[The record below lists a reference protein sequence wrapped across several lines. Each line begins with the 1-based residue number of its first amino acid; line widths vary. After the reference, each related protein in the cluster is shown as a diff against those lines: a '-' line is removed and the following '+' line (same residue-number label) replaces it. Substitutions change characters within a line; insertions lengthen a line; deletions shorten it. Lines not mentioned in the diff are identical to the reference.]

1 MAKLWTDNIREIWRN
16 KGFDGTPNNPIVTE
30 TAKHLIK
37 PINDVFGQAIDY
49 DSPDY
54 ILRETLKKNV
64 WDFSVAKNNQ
74 DNIRLNNLLL
84 DDQGK
89 LRSWSDFKHEAQKV
103 VGTSNRYLRTEY
115 NTVVAG
121 AQMSRLWQDIQKDK
135 HLFPFV
141 QFDVVEDKRTSDIC
155 EPLSDVIM
163 SVDDPVL
170 INYFPPNHFNC
181 RTTVRRLHSGVPTE
195 NYNLPDIPKAF
206 KNNVAVTGE
215 IFTKENAYIANTP
228 EIVHKNFHK
237 RRKEEEVAKL
247 TKWRKENIKEGGE
260 IINDFYL
267 SRRAV
272 REIERHFT
280 DIYYKHIV
288 KDIKS
293 ILRESTF
300 IESKPLDK
308 NAFNY
313 AKKASRGV
321 VKYEYY
327 KFTWKQETFRL
338 NVEVFTDGRRQ
349 PYAINLIKK
358 GT

>member
-1 MAKLWTDNIREIWRN
+1 MAQLWTDNIREIWRN

-30 TAKHLIK
+30 TANHLIK

-54 ILRETLKKNV
+54 ALRETLKENI
-64 WDFSVAKNNQ
+64 WDFSVAKNYQ
-74 DNIRLNNLLL
+74 DNVRLNNLLL

-170 INYFPPNHFNC
+170 VNYFPPNHFNC

-206 KNNVAVTGE
+206 KNNVAATGE
-215 IFTKENAYIANTP
+215 VFTKENAYIANTP
-228 EIVHKNFHK
+228 EKSFGLSEKYALTQN
-237 RRKEEEVAKL
+237 RKEILAFA
-247 TKWRKENIKEGGE
+247 RKHFVGKTILKDGVK
-260 IINDFYL
+260 I
-267 SRRAV
+267 
-272 REIERHFT
+272 HFT
-280 DIYYKHIV
+280 RKGMEHAISQNHDAIFLKNALI
-288 KDIKS
+288 KDIKKVIKQGS
-293 ILRESTF
+293 FIKTAPDNKGRKQFVYHYYSVKGYDNMFIVLREVLNNKQIQFYSIT
-300 IESKPLDK
+300 DK
-308 NAFNY
+308 L
-313 AKKASRGV
+313 
-321 VKYEYY
+321 
-327 KFTWKQETFRL
+327 Q
-338 NVEVFTDGRRQ
+338 
-349 PYAINLIKK
+349 
-358 GT
+358 